1 MAYRTFRQMPNIY
14 IKNNEYPH
22 GHITMYLKDM
32 VCLNQIKMIEN
43 EYLKVNEIAT
53 ITNQSTRNVRRILA
67 KLNDEKNNELFLK
80 KDVNNIW
87 AVHHLLLPKFSPK
100 RIRKNKYYALSFDPC
115 FAYTVADIE
124 QIMEFVF
131 NQLGDD
137 KTEINYVIEQ
147 KKENGRN
154 HLHCFVKCENK
165 RKLLQSI
172 RTGFAQISY
181 KQTPIYDLQGW
192 KDYITKENNEIKK
205 IKKNYE

>member
-1 MAYRTFRQMPNIY
+1 
-14 IKNNEYPH
+14 
-22 GHITMYLKDM
+22 
-32 VCLNQIKMIEN
+32 MIEN

-67 KLNDEKNNELFLK
+67 KLRDEVNNQLLLN

-115 FAYTVADIE
+115 FAYSEADIE
-124 QIMEFVF
+124 QIMKFVF
-131 NQLGDD
+131 EQLDD
-137 KTEINYVIEQ
+137 KSEINYTIEQ
-147 KKENGRN
+147 KKENGKN

-165 RKLLQSI
+165 RKMIEAI
-172 RTGFAQISY
+172 RLGFAQISY

-205 IKKNYE
+205 LKKNHE